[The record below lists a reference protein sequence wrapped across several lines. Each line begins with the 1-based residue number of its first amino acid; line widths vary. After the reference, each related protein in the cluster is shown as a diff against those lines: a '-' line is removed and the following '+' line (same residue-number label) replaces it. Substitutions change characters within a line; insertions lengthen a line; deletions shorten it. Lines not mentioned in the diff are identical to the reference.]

1 MNCCD
6 QYGTCNQGRDCPV
19 RSHTIQPAQPGVAR
33 VAVARPVYTRC
44 DVIGKCQADT
54 ACVSHCQ
61 LWTGQLLAD
70 QTLDADF
77 ERADRRL
84 GLLLSSVLVL
94 LGASILLG
102 MATVYAPLIAAAL
115 DWLLAT
121 VQLGLYRWA
130 GAWS

>member
-19 RSHTIQPAQPGVAR
+19 RSQPAPDAAKVAT
-33 VAVARPVYTRC
+33 ARPMYTRC
-44 DVIGKCQADT
+44 DVAGVCQASV
-54 ACVSHCQ
+54 ACASTCQ
-61 LWTGQLLAD
+61 LWRRQVLSE
-70 QTLDADF
+70 QDAVEDANWQ
-77 ERADRRL
+77 RTDRRI
-84 GLLLSSVLVL
+84 GLLLSAVFALLVGSV
-94 LGASILLG
+94 LLG
-102 MATVYAPLIAAAL
+102 MASVYAPVIAAAL